1 MKVCSEP
8 LPGQGATEPDI
19 SVRGPR
25 PVDTSVTLSAMSE
38 SSPDLSP
45 GRSPTGRGLSA
56 WRFVVWF
63 GVVALL
69 GDIVYE
75 GARSIT
81 GPLLA
86 HLGASALVVGVVT
99 GIGETAAL
107 ALRLVS
113 GPLADRSGRFWD
125 WTIAGYALTMLS
137 VPLLGL
143 ATSLWVACSLVIL
156 ERVGKAVRSPA
167 KDTLLSH
174 ATAATGRG
182 KGFAVHEALDQIGA
196 LIGPLLVAGVL
207 AATGDDYT
215 PALAVLAV
223 PGAGVLV
230 LVIWLRLRVPDPVAY
245 EQGPQSTARRSRR
258 LEPDEVTKLPGVFW
272 AYAVFTG
279 LTMAGFATFGVISFH
294 LVTRELLSPAAVP
307 VLYAAVMVVDAVAAL
322 ATGWGYDRFG
332 TKVLLSLPVV
342 AAIVPALAF
351 TDSVSLAV
359 AGALAWGMVLGIQE
373 STLRATVADLIGPR
387 RRATAYGV
395 FGAVVGV
402 AAAAGGTLAGALYD
416 VSIPALVFVTA
427 VLQAAALV
435 VLLVTMRTMSVN
447 RQDAPARPR

>member
-1 MKVCSEP
+1 
-8 LPGQGATEPDI
+8 
-19 SVRGPR
+19 
-25 PVDTSVTLSAMSE
+25 MSD

-45 GRSPTGRGLSA
+45 GLSPTGRGLSA

-99 GIGETAAL
+99 GVGETAAL

-113 GPLADRSGRFWD
+113 GPLVDRSGRFWD

-196 LIGPLLVAGVL
+196 LIGPLVVAAVL

-230 LVIWLRLRVPDPVAY
+230 LVIWLRIRVPDPVAY
-245 EQGPQSTARRSRR
+245 EEGPQPTASRSRR
-258 LEPDEVTKLPGVFW
+258 LAPDEVTKLPGVFW
-272 AYAVFTG
+272 AYAVFTA

-294 LVTRELLSPAAVP
+294 LVTRHLLSPAAVP
-307 VLYAAVMVVDAVAAL
+307 LLYAAVMVVDAVAAL
-322 ATGWGYDRFG
+322 VTGWGYDRFG
-332 TKVLLSLPVV
+332 TRVLLSLPLV

-351 TDSVSLAV
+351 TTSVSLAV

-416 VSIPALVFVTA
+416 VSIPALVFVSA
-427 VLQAAALV
+427 ALQAAALV
-435 VLLVTMRTMSVN
+435 VLLITLRTMSVD
-447 RQDAPARPR
+447 RRDAPAQPR

>member
-1 MKVCSEP
+1 
-8 LPGQGATEPDI
+8 
-19 SVRGPR
+19 
-25 PVDTSVTLSAMSE
+25 MSD
-38 SSPDLSP
+38 SSPALSP
-45 GRSPTGRGLSA
+45 
-56 WRFVVWF
+56 WRFVLWF
-63 GVVALL
+63 GIVALL
-69 GDIVYE
+69 GDVVYE

-86 HLGASALVVGVVT
+86 HLGASALLVGVVT

-113 GPLADRSGRFWD
+113 GPLVDRSGRFWD
-125 WTIAGYALTMLS
+125 WTVAGYALTMLS

-143 ATSLWVACSLVIL
+143 ATALWLACSLVIL

-196 LIGPLLVAGVL
+196 LIGPLVVAGVL
-207 AATGDDYT
+207 AATHDDYT

-230 LVIWLRLRVPDPVAY
+230 LVIWLRTRVPDPVAY
-245 EQGPQSTARRSRR
+245 EQGPPKVSRSRR
-258 LEPDEVTKLPGVFW
+258 LASDEVAKLPGVFW
-272 AYAVFTG
+272 AYAAFTG

-294 LVTRELLSPAAVP
+294 LVTRHLLTPAAVP
-307 VLYAAVMVVDAVAAL
+307 VLYAAVMVIDALAAL
-322 ATGWGYDRFG
+322 VTGWGYDRFG
-332 TKVLLSLPVV
+332 TRVLLSLPIV
-342 AAIVPALAF
+342 AATVPALAF
-351 TDSVSLAV
+351 TRSVGLAV

-373 STLRATVADLIGPR
+373 STLRATVADLIGPQ

-395 FGAVVGV
+395 FGAVVGTS
-402 AAAAGGTLAGALYD
+402 AAAGGTLAGALYD
-416 VSIPALVFVTA
+416 VSIPVLVLVTA
-427 VLQAAALV
+427 VVQAAALV
-435 VLLVTMRTMSVN
+435 VLLVTLRTMSVS
-447 RQDAPARPR
+447 RETASTAPR

>member
-1 MKVCSEP
+1 MNVCQNRCLEKPHLSP
-8 LPGQGATEPDI
+8 TSRPGNQ
-19 SVRGPR
+19 SRR
-25 PVDTSVTLSAMSE
+25 WFVTLAAMSD

-45 GRSPTGRGLSA
+45 GLSPTGRGLSA

-99 GIGETAAL
+99 GVGETAAL

-113 GPLADRSGRFWD
+113 GPLVDRSGRFWD

-196 LIGPLLVAGVL
+196 LIGPLIVAAVL
-207 AATGDDYT
+207 SATGDDYT

-230 LVIWLRLRVPDPVAY
+230 LVIWLRIRVPDPVAY
-245 EQGPQSTARRSRR
+245 EEGPQPTASRSRR
-258 LEPDEVTKLPGVFW
+258 LAPDEVTKLPGVFW
-272 AYAVFTG
+272 AYAAFTA

-294 LVTRELLSPAAVP
+294 LVTRHLLTPAAVP
-307 VLYAAVMVVDAVAAL
+307 LLYAAVMVVDAVAAL
-322 ATGWGYDRFG
+322 LTGWGYDRFG
-332 TKVLLSLPVV
+332 TRVLLSLPLV

-351 TDSVSLAV
+351 TTSVSLAV

-416 VSIPALVFVTA
+416 VSIPALVFVSA
-427 VLQAAALV
+427 ALQAAALV
-435 VLLVTMRTMSVN
+435 VLLVTLRTMSVD
-447 RQDAPARPR
+447 RRDAPAQQR

>member
-1 MKVCSEP
+1 MLVVRLTGDAAAGERDHAR
-8 LPGQGATEPDI
+8 PG
-19 SVRGPR
+19 
-25 PVDTSVTLSAMSE
+25 
-38 SSPDLSP
+38 LSP
-45 GRSPTGRGLSA
+45 

-99 GIGETAAL
+99 GVGETAAL

-113 GPLADRSGRFWD
+113 GPLVDRTGRFWE
-125 WTIAGYALTMLS
+125 WTIAGYALTMVS

-143 ATSLWVACSLVIL
+143 ASALWVACALVIA

-174 ATAATGRG
+174 AAAVTGRG

-196 LIGPLLVAGVL
+196 LLGPLVVAAVL
-207 AATGDDYT
+207 AATGTDYL

-223 PGAGVLV
+223 PGLGVMVLV
-230 LVIWLRLRVPDPVAY
+230 VALRARVPDPVAY
-245 EQGPQSTARRSRR
+245 ERPRGAGPVSRNRRVRAG
-258 LEPDEVTKLPGVFW
+258 EVRTLPGAFW
-272 AYAVFTG
+272 AYAAFTG

-294 LVTRELLSPAAVP
+294 LVTRHLLSPVEVP
-307 VLYAAVMVVDAVAAL
+307 LLYAAVMAVDAVAAL
-322 ATGWGYDRFG
+322 VTGWGYDRVG
-332 TKVLLSLPVV
+332 VKVLLVLPVV
-342 AAIVPALAF
+342 AAIVPVLAF
-351 TDSVSLAV
+351 ADTVALAV
-359 AGALAWGMVLGIQE
+359 AGALMWGTALGIQE
-373 STLRATVADLIGPR
+373 STLRATVADLIGPA

-395 FGAVVGV
+395 FGAVVGT
-402 AAAAGGTLAGALYD
+402 AAAAGGALAGALYD
-416 VSIPALVFVTA
+416 LSVPLLVAVTA
-427 VLQAAALV
+427 AAQATALV
-435 VLLVTMRTMSVN
+435 VLTATLRVL
-447 RQDAPARPR
+447 ARRPPGAQAGA